1 MHVETVDQTLHI
13 NNHLATK
20 DKFDH
25 NAKDTSS
32 KKQTSN
38 GFVLPYQ
45 IFEQQTAAAQ
55 NLWGLQYWAKTVRMK
70 VVEPFFSSHTMSF
83 EPIVTGIE
91 NPLRFSDL
99 YDQEFWNKQ
108 STLRNCSELAKW
120 EDFLEN
126 APRKVI
132 LAFVFNDHR
141 SSSNNQVLTSLNSVS
156 VIGQQTCENTGITF
170 PEVAL
175 NYFRELGFN
184 FVRKVCINTHN
195 PIKINELSHYI
206 LDQYSS
212 NDVIVIFP
220 GWSGIRHNKLNIQG
234 VSFNSGNTFN
244 IGLLPSKR
252 IVSDSGKYLKKF
264 RPSSRKYFGVMVR
277 TENVYTRVVKYKK
290 IDSKLFFDYMLDCAK
305 GLSSSVFIK
314 HSAWERTLAIDLGRL
329 GSIKFLKNNFM
340 QNNENEEKLYNGFF
354 GAIFGNNWT
363 IDEYEGSFKK
373 YLDIDDP
380 AYVAQIQRTIA
391 AKSDCLV
398 MVGGESMFQEA
409 AITFHKSF
417 HPNPKDQCII
427 YHCYYPVNF
436 DVHHFHTVQ

>member
-1 MHVETVDQTLHI
+1 MHVETVNQTLDI
-13 NNHLATK
+13 KATK
-20 DKFDH
+20 DKFYH
-25 NAKDTSS
+25 SKKDTSS

-55 NLWGLQYWAKTVRMK
+55 NLWGLQYWAKTVKMK

-83 EPIVTGIE
+83 QPIVTGIT

-108 STLRNCSELAKW
+108 STLRNCSEIVKW

-132 LAFVFNDHR
+132 LAFVFNDHGR
-141 SSSNNQVLTSLNSVS
+141 SSNNQVLTSLDNIS

-175 NYFRELGFN
+175 KYFRELGFN

-195 PIKINELSHYI
+195 AIKINELSKYI
-206 LDQYSS
+206 LSHYSS
-212 NDVIVIFP
+212 NDVTVIFP

-244 IGLLPSKR
+244 IGLLPSKK
-252 IVSDSGKYLKKF
+252 IVDDSEKYMKKL
-264 RPSSRKYFGVMVR
+264 RPFGRKYFGVMVR
-277 TENVYTRVVKYKK
+277 TEAVYIHAVKYKK
-290 IDSKLFFDYMLDCAK
+290 IDFKLFFDYMMDCART
-305 GLSSSVFIK
+305 LSSSVFIK
-314 HSAWERTLAIDLGRL
+314 HRDWERTLAIDLGRL
-329 GSIKFLKNNFM
+329 GSLGFLKNNFM
-340 QNNENEEKLYNGFF
+340 QNKENAEKLYNGFF
-354 GAIFGNNWT
+354 SAIFGNNWT
-363 IDEYEGSFKK
+363 INEYEGSFKK

-398 MVGGESMFQEA
+398 MVGGESMFQQA

-436 DVHHFHTVQ
+436 DIRHFRTVQ